1 MIDILAK
8 GLHCKSYGVLRK
20 IGYRL
25 RWKIR
30 SKYCFMKQ
38 KSQIQMN
45 IAQNKHTAHTAPEQK
60 VIQH

>member
-8 GLHCKSYGVLRK
+8 GLHCKSYGLLRQ

-38 KSQIQMN
+38 KSQIQMGV
-45 IAQNKHTAHTAPEQK
+45 AQYENAAMPLKT
-60 VIQH
+60 